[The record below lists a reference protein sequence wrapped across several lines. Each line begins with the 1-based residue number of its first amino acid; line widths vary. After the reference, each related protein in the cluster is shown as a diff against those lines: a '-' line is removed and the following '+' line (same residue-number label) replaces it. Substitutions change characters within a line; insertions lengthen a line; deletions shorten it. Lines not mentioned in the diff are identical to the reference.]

1 MSERL
6 LRASELPPGSRMFP
20 RQGSALTG
28 QEIGEAIVRVVTR
41 MLEDEGAGQGWIDEV
56 IGKLDDQMAR
66 GWWRAPHL
74 TFPRAQM
81 HFEIGIYEGEPW
93 VFVAVELGVQGSATS
108 LVNLCVGTWPPGEKA
123 RQLNL
128 GPSRIPDQMREELGL
143 PLTAHFRLPDGSVVL
158 AELTDPTAEE
168 VGETRGWFKGP
179 NYSVPEVKP
188 PAPPLEPVE
197 PPVEI
202 PPEGLVGTPPPAPPV
217 PSPAEKPVVKAAPKL
232 VAGKGGRR

>member
-1 MSERL
+1 MASERL

-20 RQGSALTG
+20 RQGAALTG
-28 QEIGEAIVRVVTR
+28 QEIGEATIRVVTR
-41 MLEDEGAGQGWIDEV
+41 LLENEGATSQQIEEV
-56 IGKLDDQMAR
+56 VDKLDEQMAR

-81 HFEIGIYEGEPW
+81 YFEVGLSELGPW
-93 VFVAVELGVQGSATS
+93 VFVANELGVQGANS
-108 LVNLCVGTWPPGEKA
+108 LVKLCVGTWPPGQTA
-123 RQLNL
+123 RRLEL

-158 AELTDPTAEE
+158 AELADPTTEE

-188 PAPPLEPVE
+188 ALEPTLPAPD
-197 PPVEI
+197 
-202 PPEGLVGTPPPAPPV
+202 LVGTPAV
-217 PSPAEKPVVKAAPKL
+217 VPVVSPTAKVEAKVAPKL
-232 VAGKGGRR
+232 VAGKGGKR

>member
-28 QEIGEAIVRVVTR
+28 QEIGEAAIRVVTR
-41 MLEDEGAGQGWIDEV
+41 MLEDEGAGQGVIDTTV
-56 IGKLDDQMAR
+56 DVLDEQMAR

-81 HFEIGIYEGEPW
+81 HFEIGIYKGEPW
-93 VFVAVELGVQGSATS
+93 VFVGVELGVQGATS
-108 LVNLCVGTWPPGEKA
+108 QVKLGLGTWPPDQKV
-123 RQLNL
+123 RQLQL
-128 GPSRIPDQMREELGL
+128 GPSSIPDQMREELGL

-158 AELTDPTAEE
+158 AELADPTTEE

-179 NYSVPEVKP
+179 NYHAPEIKP
-188 PAPPLEPVE
+188 AEPAPTPAIASVD
-197 PPVEI
+197 
-202 PPEGLVGTPPPAPPV
+202 LVGTPALLPVVPPAPKV
-217 PSPAEKPVVKAAPKL
+217 EVKPAPKL
-232 VAGKGGRR
+232 MTGKGGKR

>member
-1 MSERL
+1 MPSERL

-28 QEIGEAIVRVVTR
+28 QEIGEAIIRVVTR
-41 MLEDEGAGQGWIDEV
+41 LLENEGADRGIIDVVVDE
-56 IGKLDDQMAR
+56 LDAQMAR

-74 TFPRAQM
+74 TFPQAQM
-81 HFEIGIYEGEPW
+81 HFEVGLSELGPW
-93 VFVAVELGVQGSATS
+93 VFVANELGVQGASS
-108 LVNLCVGTWPPGEKA
+108 LVKLCVGDWPGGGPPK
-123 RQLNL
+123 QLNL

-158 AELTDPTAEE
+158 AELADPTAEE

-179 NYSVPEVKP
+179 NYAQPEIKP
-188 PAPPLEPVE
+188 AEPPTPQIAVE
-197 PPVEI
+197 PA
-202 PPEGLVGTPPPAPPV
+202 GLVATPPPAPQVAQAPK
-217 PSPAEKPVVKAAPKL
+217 AEAKVAPKL

>member
-1 MSERL
+1 MPSERL

-28 QEIGEAIVRVVTR
+28 QEIGEAIVRVVGR
-41 MLEDEGAGQGWIDEV
+41 MLEAEEVEPIEINAVINELDE
-56 IGKLDDQMAR
+56 QMAR

-74 TFPRAQM
+74 TFPRAILW
-81 HFEIGIYEGEPW
+81 FEIAAGEGETW
-93 VFVAVELGVQGSATS
+93 CDIQVDLGVIGSATS
-108 LVNLCVGTWPPGEKA
+108 KVHLKTGVGMMRVEPKSL
-123 RQLNL
+123 QL

-158 AELTDPTAEE
+158 AELADPTAEE

-179 NYSVPEVKP
+179 NYHIPIPRPEQTEP
-188 PAPPLEPVE
+188 SSEFSFDPAN
-197 PPVEI
+197 
-202 PPEGLVGTPPPAPPV
+202 LVATPPPAPPV
-217 PSPAEKPVVKAAPKL
+217 PLPVEKPVAKTAPKL